1 MLYKIA
7 LTLALLHAST
17 ADAKVTRLSLGL
29 KRMPFNADAMFPG
42 HTKWE
47 AETDLLWDVSLGR
60 WFAENDVTGR
70 TYGSRYRY
78 VSWRFS
84 TGVQVTPW
92 LDLVWDHHSQ
102 HGVDLYID
110 RFAVKDGYG
119 IRLHFV
125 E

>member
-1 MLYKIA
+1 MLYKI
-7 LTLALLHAST
+7 TLILVLLHTSI

-60 WFAENDVTGR
+60 WFADNDVTGR

-84 TGVQVTPW
+84 TGVQIQPW

-110 RFAVKDGYG
+110 RFSVKDAYG
-119 IRLHFV
+119 VRINFL